1 MSVRLFYLHRLSIST
16 TCTLIYTYMYKTVYI
31 RTCLLNING
40 HTVTEEYLFSED
52 KHALLSAHSIVAF
65 IAEAMWVT
73 VCINRSNKSSKPTK
87 EQQQMASVYDEV
99 ECQNPYTQPG
109 KKIEVEKNVA
119 YEDTR
124 GQLIKLKKNEAYESV
139 KMD

>member
-1 MSVRLFYLHRLSIST
+1 M
-16 TCTLIYTYMYKTVYI
+16 K
-31 RTCLLNING
+31 INT
-40 HTVTEEYLFSED
+40 H
-52 KHALLSAHSIVAF
+52 LLSAHLLVTF

-73 VCINRSNKSSKPTK
+73 VCINRSNKSSKPVK
-87 EQQQMASVYDEV
+87 EQQQVASAYDEV
-99 ECQNPYTQPG
+99 DTQGQNPYTQPG

-124 GQLIKLKKNEAYESV
+124 GQLIKLKENEAYEPV